1 MLYGDNYIYLIIV
14 NVEKMSMKQ
23 IDLDV
28 KNDAGIHNVDD
39 DHKAIFNY
47 IKKLQGIVNQP
58 KNHEYAIV
66 ILENFLAFF
75 LEHVIKEEQLLQKY
89 LPSKIVADHILL
101 HQSELNYLDES
112 IRTLKVKLSSDNI
125 QTIAVQLNQEFKNH
139 IYRYDKNIMQ
149 KLIEQKRLR

>member
-1 MLYGDNYIYLIIV
+1 MLYGENYIYLIIV

-28 KNDAGIHNVDD
+28 KSDAGIKNIDEDHN
-39 DHKAIFNY
+39 AIFSY
-47 IKKLQGIVNQP
+47 IKKLQAIVNQP

-66 ILENFLAFF
+66 ILENLLAFF
-75 LEHVIKEEQLLQKY
+75 LEHVIKEEQLLQQY
-89 LPSKIVADHILL
+89 LPAKLVEDHISL

-125 QTIAVQLNQEFKNH
+125 QTIAVRLNQEFKNH

-149 KLIEQKRLR
+149 KLIELKRLR